1 MTDDDPEDFCSAE
14 TVMLSAEQMAEIRD
28 RAEARRLAERM
39 AAIDWGRVYGGDPPW
54 SLRRSQ

>member
-14 TVMLSAEQMAEIRD
+14 TVMLSAEQMAEILD
-28 RAEARRLAERM
+28 RAERM
-39 AAIDWGRVYGGDPPW
+39 AAIDWGRVYGVDPPW